1 MSLSAFPRTTSAL
14 RAVLD
19 QHGVRPRKGHG
30 QCFLTDPQAVDA
42 IVRDAGVT
50 PEDRVVEV
58 GTGPGLLTHAL
69 AEAGAEVV
77 TFDIDPDVQR
87 LARNLRTWPERVRFE
102 EGDVLAGKH
111 ALAPAFRDAFAPSTG
126 SGPAGRVLLVSNLPY
141 GAGTPI
147 LLGVLSLP
155 RPPDEI
161 TVMVQR
167 EVAEKLL
174 AGPENPE
181 YGSPSVSVR
190 LKAAGRIL
198 RRFGPEVFWP
208 RPRVHSAL
216 LRLVP
221 SRPGPLEAKEHEPF
235 GAFVTALFTLRRKVL
250 VGTLQHVV
258 EGLTA
263 AGAQAGLAAVGLGP
277 QQRPQEVGPERM
289 LALWRALGRPV
300 VRHD

>member
-1 MSLSAFPRTTSAL
+1 MTFPRTTSAL

-42 IVRDAGVT
+42 IVRDAGVA
-50 PEDRVVEV
+50 PSDRVVEV

-69 AEAGAEVV
+69 AETGAEVV
-77 TFDIDPDVQR
+77 TFDIDRDVQR
-87 LARNLRTWPERVRFE
+87 LARGLRPWPERVRFE

-111 ALAPAFRDAFAPSTG
+111 ALAPAFRAAFEAPPGPGPG
-126 SGPAGRVLLVSNLPY
+126 SPGRILLVSNLPY

-155 RPPDEI
+155 VPPDEI
-161 TVMVQR
+161 TAMVQL

-174 AGPENPE
+174 AGPEHPA
-181 YGSPSVSVR
+181 YGAPSVSVR
-190 LKAAGRIL
+190 LKARGRIL

-208 RPRVHSAL
+208 RPRVRSAL

-221 SRPGPLEAKEHEPF
+221 SRPSPLAPDEHEPF

-250 VGTLQHVV
+250 VSILQHVV
-258 EGLTA
+258 EGVEA
-263 AGAQAGLAAVGLGP
+263 SRAQAALAEVALGP
-277 QQRPQEVGPERM
+277 QQRPQELEPARM
-289 LALWRALGRPV
+289 LALWRALGRPAV
-300 VRHD
+300 VRG